1 MTRRPKAFPGL
12 ILSTVMGLVLL
23 QCDATPR
30 KHPLVK
36 RAEGGDVQAMY
47 LVGMAHLSIS
57 GEGIVKRGERREPVY
72 WLRMAA
78 QNHHSGAMYILADL
92 PIPNE
97 EKVMWLKK
105 GAELGSE
112 ACIIELMNAHRFGT
126 YGLPKDPGASI
137 FWELKRGELYLK
149 RDQKSPQETQ
159 ETLAKWEQRYR
170 KENNYGGPI
179 RPLP

>member
-1 MTRRPKAFPGL
+1 MTRRPTAFPGI

-105 GAELGSE
+105 GAELGSK
-112 ACIIELMNAHRFGT
+112 ACLIELRNAYEHGM
-126 YGLPKDPGASI
+126 YGLPKDAKLAAEWQQKVRDVSEE
-137 FWELKRGELYLK
+137 ELRRQGYIVPPSK
-149 RDQKSPQETQ
+149 
-159 ETLAKWEQRYR
+159 
-170 KENNYGGPI
+170 
-179 RPLP
+179 